1 MRKIPGGM
9 YEPGHFE
16 VDLVHHCGE
25 SAAGENINAFQMVVV
40 AIGWSELT
48 AKYGRGY
55 LVMTQKLGR
64 PWQASSQD
72 NSILTSKFHSVII
85 EIKRYMIYTSQG
97 GSEEAAQLPFLQV
110 HGPDVQESTVVLMLN
125 EMLKTGVVDNRS
137 AFLQTVRGLGY
148 RLITKPLAK

>member
-1 MRKIPGGM
+1 LDGANRNW
-9 YEPGHFE
+9 
-16 VDLVHHCGE
+16 LSGE
-25 SAAGENINAFQMVVV
+25 SAAGEYIHTFQMVVV

-72 NSILTSKFHSVII
+72 NIVFTSKFNPVII
-85 EIKRYMIYTSQG
+85 EINRYMIYTSQG
-97 GSEEAAQLPFLQV
+97 GSEMAAQLPFLE
-110 HGPDVQESTVVLMLN
+110 P
-125 EMLKTGVVDNRS
+125 R
-137 AFLQTVRGLGY
+137 FLQTVRGLGY